1 MQEQNKFLCTSFFLL
16 QKNQKSVILALN
28 ERWGNNKMEENKRRI
43 YMPIGSARLLN
54 IRVFLDDEVVYEGMV
69 ENAPQEIKNLKYS
82 EIEIKDKFIYK
93 VYSDMQ

>member
-1 MQEQNKFLCTSFFLL
+1 
-16 QKNQKSVILALN
+16 
-28 ERWGNNKMEENKRRI
+28 
-43 YMPIGSARLLN
+43 MPIGSARLLN